1 MNPTLLGQRFI
12 PHPEGG
18 KIHPTSGNQVEI
30 RWNMNNKSKKFSIT
44 FNLNLYDNITKK
56 AETLGITTAQAI
68 REASTYWVD
77 KQVEEPT
84 QKVDNSPHV
93 ADLQKQVSIKDDQ
106 LADQQETINKLHKT
120 VEGLQQSLDQS
131 QQLHALT
138 QKNHETELA
147 KIEGQGFL
155 KRLKA
160 VFSG

>member
-1 MNPTLLGQRFI
+1 
-12 PHPEGG
+12 
-18 KIHPTSGNQVEI
+18 
-30 RWNMNNKSKKFSIT
+30 MNNKSKKFSIT

-68 REASTYWVD
+68 REASTLWVD
-77 KQVEEPT
+77 KQVEEST
-84 QKVDNSPHV
+84 HKVENSTHV
-93 ADLQKQVSIKDDQ
+93 ADLQKQVSIKDGQ

-160 VFSG
+160 IFSS